1 VNFNTLISS
10 GWFPQWGRPAWITNS
25 FPVIRII
32 LMILMLISALLLVV
46 CILFQQT
53 KSSGLGAIS
62 GGSTDTYYY
71 KNKGKSL
78 EGILKKATII
88 LAICALAFTV
98 LFLISVQIYSPN
110 LDRPPAEAAES
121 ALGLLSGYFR

>member
-1 VNFNTLISS
+1 MISS
-10 GWFPQWGRPAWITNS
+10 GWLDNIPPWVANS

-32 LMILMLISALLLVV
+32 LMVFMLVSALLLVI

-53 KSSGLGAIS
+53 KSSGLGAIG
-62 GGSTDTYYY
+62 GGSTETYYY

-78 EGILKKATII
+78 EGILKRATII
-88 LAICALAFTV
+88 LSICVLGFTV

-110 LDRPPAEAAES
+110 WVNTNPTPPAEAA
-121 ALGLLSGYFR
+121 GYFIAPILNFIR